1 MVEDNEMTRGYEGQG
16 IRAALWSAFGVGTA
30 AAAKYVLG
38 GEGGLFGGGCNKN
51 VATTRDL
58 DYERKLTEA
67 NAKIG
72 QLEAEQFASAAA
84 LATERRLA
92 DKIEALEKAM
102 NATAATQAVLNA
114 KQEAFIG
121 GLAAQVASFDRMTAR
136 YIIQPVMSASEAAA
150 AAFAPKATTATG
162 TGS

>member
-1 MVEDNEMTRGYEGQG
+1 MVEDNEMGKGYVGEGLRGP
-16 IRAALWSAFGVGTA
+16 IWAAFGVA
-30 AAAKYVLG
+30 AAAGAKYVLG
-38 GEGGLFGGGCNKN
+38 DGGLFGGCNKN

-150 AAFAPKATTATG
+150 AAFAPKTATATG

>member
-92 DKIEALEKAM
+92 DKIETLEKAM

-150 AAFAPKATTATG
+150 AAFAPKTTTTAG